1 MKTRNLE
8 ILIKQINKKI
18 KLKLQHTKRKTN
30 SKVCGSGSRF
40 RIGSVFRSFCW
51 CHYFRWLKNYFSLKE
66 NCFCKFFLSSKLTTY
81 PGSGSKLGQ
90 NSGSGSKIQ
99 CIWSTTLVK
108 TDITHLAILVAL
120 SLAVE
125 LAGGLSGAQGKL
137 LRGKVLLAALT
148 LPTLALAVLPPHLVA
163 QFLHDRDK
171 KQMQKISKI
180 KNYLKNLVDR

>member
-1 MKTRNLE
+1 MDPDPDFV
-8 ILIKQINKKI
+8 
-18 KLKLQHTKRKTN
+18 
-30 SKVCGSGSRF
+30 SDPYSG
-40 RIGSVFRSFCW
+40 VFCW
-51 CHYFRWLKNYFSLKE
+51 CHYFRRLKNYLSLKE

-125 LAGGLSGAQGKL
+125 LAGVLCGTQGKL
-137 LRGKVLLAALT
+137 LSGKVLLAALT
-148 LPTLALAVLPPHLVA
+148 LPTLALAVLPPHPVA

-180 KNYLKNLVDR
+180 KNYFKDLVDR